1 MISIDTVY
9 QRVLTL
15 ANKEQR
21 GYITPQEFNLL
32 ANQAQM
38 EIFEQYFYDIAQYN
52 KTPGNDAE
60 FSDYLTMLNEKVSYF
75 EVERGGGWTSSNL
88 ASHMTIPGEVYRLGR
103 VRIGQNQVEMLSS
116 EEFDAARISYLTAP
130 TEKRPIAYIASGTLT
145 VNNGNFVDATIGNM
159 NISYIRKPET
169 VKWGYTV
176 ITGTSAINGKALWDS
191 GSSTNFE
198 LHTSE
203 EAELVYRILGLA
215 GITIN
220 KPGLDTIATNKIT
233 AQQTQEKQ

>member
-38 EIFEQYFYDIAQYN
+38 DIFEQYFYDIAQYN

-60 FSDYLTMLNEKVSYF
+60 FSDYLTILNEKISYF
-75 EVERGGGWTSSNL
+75 EVERGGGWMSTNL
-88 ASHMTIPGEVYRLGR
+88 NTNMILPEEMYRLGR
-103 VRIGQNQVEMLSS
+103 VRIGGNQVEMLSS
-116 EEFDAARISYLTAP
+116 EEFDAVRISYLTSP
-130 TEKRPIAYIASGTLT
+130 TEKRPIGYITGGKLNVHNGSY
-145 VNNGNFVDATIGNM
+145 VNATIGNM
-159 NISYIRKPET
+159 NMSYIRKP
-169 VKWGYTV
+169 VKVQWGYNV
-176 ITGTSAINGKALWDS
+176 INNKALYNAGTSQD
-191 GSSTNFE
+191 FE
-198 LHTSE
+198 IHNSDQV
-203 EAELVYRILGLA
+203 ELVYKILGLA

-220 KPGLDTIATNKIT
+220 KPGLDTIATQKT
-233 AQQTQEKQ
+233 TTQQTQEKQ

>member
-52 KTPGNDAE
+52 KVSGNDAE
-60 FSDYLTMLNEKVSYF
+60 FSDYLTILNEKISYF
-75 EVERGGGWTSSNL
+75 EVERGGSWTLGNL
-88 ASHMTIPGEVYRLGR
+88 GSAMMLPEEIYRLGR
-103 VRIGQNQVEMLSS
+103 VRIGMNQVEMLSS
-116 EEFDAARISYLTAP
+116 EEFDAVRISYHTSP
-130 TEKRPIAYIASGTLT
+130 TEKRPIAYIAGGKLT
-145 VNNGNFVDATIGNM
+145 VNNGNNVDATIGNM
-159 NISYIRKPET
+159 NISYIRKP
-169 VKWGYTV
+169 VKVQWGYNV
-176 ITGTSAINGKALWDS
+176 INNKALYNAGTSQD
-191 GSSTNFE
+191 FE
-198 LHTSE
+198 LHNSDQT
-203 EAELVYRILGLA
+203 ELVYKILGLA

-220 KPGLDTIATNKIT
+220 KPGLDTIATQKTT